1 MTRDRRVTAAT
12 IAAAIVIAV
21 LYFWRLADAPVYL
34 AHDEVLFGVQ
44 ANAIAHTLRDVSG
57 VFLPLYIHM
66 GGNYW
71 CSPEHIYATAALL
84 RFVHI
89 SDAVIRVPSV
99 LVGLLAAGLMYFVG
113 RRLFQSQ
120 WYGLLTAGFLAL
132 APAHFLASRFKVESH

>member
-57 VFLPLYIHM
+57 KFLPLYIHM

-71 CSPEHIYATAALL
+71 CSPEHIYLSAALL
-84 RFVHI
+84 RFVPL
-89 SDAVIRVPSV
+89 SDTTVRIPSV
-99 LVGLLAAGLMYFVG
+99 VVGLVAAVLMYFVG
-113 RRLFQSQ
+113 RRLFRSA
-120 WYGLLTAGFLAL
+120 WYGLLAAVLLAL
-132 APAHFLASRFKVESH
+132 TPAHFLASRFKVESH